1 LGGNYPIN
9 EILLFFKFFNEL
21 YPQSHFIILCKNY
34 GVKVEDEIRKSGIDR
49 NLITIKSVFIED
61 VYKYI
66 MASDVGLIYY
76 EKTFSAI
83 GRSPTKLGEYWASG
97 IPAIS
102 IEGIGDL
109 NYISSN
115 YPSNLILTK
124 DLRETSIKDSFKKME
139 YNVDKKKLREDANQY
154 FGINI
159 GVDFYAKIYLDL
171 V

>member
-1 LGGNYPIN
+1 
-9 EILLFFKFFNEL
+9 
-21 YPQSHFIILCKNY
+21 
-34 GVKVEDEIRKSGIDR
+34 
-49 NLITIKSVFIED
+49 
-61 VYKYI
+61 

-102 IEGIGDL
+102 IEGVGDL
-109 NYISSN
+109 NYISSR
-115 YPSNLILTK
+115 YPSNLMLTK
-124 DLRETSIKDSFKKME
+124 DLREKSIKDGFGNIDF
-139 YNVDKKKLREDANQY
+139 NVDKKKLREDASEY

-159 GVDFYAKIYLDL
+159 GVDFYAKIYSEL